1 MEYKVLLKDKL
12 HTIVKLENEPLVI
25 FSQRINFIVKGLTNS
40 RKNSFE
46 FLTTLSLCYRN
57 IIQYNVEYESDI
69 NKMIDEIIE

>member
-40 RKNSFE
+40 GKNSFE

-57 IIQYNVEYESDI
+57 IIQYNVEYENDI